1 MDAILPGTALGL
13 VALALAASLAGA
25 ELAVAALVHPA
36 VASLGDA
43 GRPARAALARRL
55 GAGMPAWYALA
66 AIAAAAA
73 ALLGAVPALPGWTAA
88 GLLALAIVATL
99 ALLVPRNARIGRAP
113 VSEADAQAWTRDV
126 REWDRL
132 HAVRVAVLALAVVA
146 LAAGLAAR

>member
-66 AIAAAAA
+66 AIAAAA
-73 ALLGAVPALPGWTAA
+73 LLGAVPALPGWTAA

-99 ALLVPRNARIGRAP
+99 ALLVPRNARIGRVPA
-113 VSEADAQAWTRDV
+113 SDAEVAAWARDV